1 MTRLVLPVLLV
12 LTLVSD
18 LRADDWPQ
26 WRGPR
31 RDGISLE
38 KGLLKEW
45 PKEGP
50 TLAWSFKNAG
60 LGFSSFAIRDGKL
73 YTLGSRDDNEII
85 LVLDAT
91 DGKELWTAKIGPII
105 NAPENAT
112 WGDGP
117 RSTPT
122 LDGNLLFA
130 LGSQSDLVC
139 VDLSKNGAEVWRTNL
154 EKDYG
159 GKLMS
164 GWGYSESPLVDGDN
178 LFVSPGGE
186 KGNFVLLEKKTGK
199 LVWQCTDVKQTAA
212 YSSAMP
218 ADFGGVHQ
226 FVQLSYLPGKG
237 YVNGIEAKTGKLLW
251 QALIFKID
259 SFAAA
264 PTPIITDKYVYVTT
278 GAGGGCHL
286 FEIKDG
292 KAIDKY
298 KGAVTKNVKNTHGGV
313 VLLDGYIYGH
323 SESVGWVCQDLLK
336 GTLKWNEKEDLKGV
350 SGAITAAEGMLYVY
364 TDSGE
369 CGLVKADPEQSF
381 SIVST
386 FKIPQRSA
394 FPKTRRSSLGAK
406 VWSHPVISGG
416 HLFLRDAE
424 LIYCYDIRAKK

>member
-1 MTRLVLPVLLV
+1 MKRLLALLF
-12 LTLVSD
+12 LVA
-18 LRADDWPQ
+18 LVPALHADDWPQ
-26 WRGPR
+26 WRGPK
-31 RDGISLE
+31 RDGISAE

-50 TLAWSFKNAG
+50 TLAWQFKNAG

-73 YTLGSRDDNEII
+73 YTLGSRGDNEII
-85 LVLDAT
+85 LVLDAA
-91 DGKELWTAKIGPII
+91 DGKELWTAKIGPVV
-105 NAPENAT
+105 NAPENGT

-117 RSTPT
+117 RATPT

-159 GKLMS
+159 GKLMT

-178 LFVSPGGE
+178 LFVSPGGK
-186 KGNFVLLEKKTGK
+186 KGAFLLLEKKTGK
-199 LVWQCTDVKQTAA
+199 LVWRCTDVKQTAA

-226 FVQLSYLPGKG
+226 YVQLSYVAGTGGFL
-237 YVNGIEAKTGKLLW
+237 NGIEAKTGKLLW
-251 QALIFKID
+251 QTQIFKKD
-259 SFAAA
+259 SYAAA
-264 PTPIITDKYVYVTT
+264 PTPIVTDKYVYDTSID
-278 GAGGGCHL
+278 GGCHL

-298 KGAVTKNVKNTHGGV
+298 KLKETRNVKSAHGGV
-313 VLLDGYIYGH
+313 VLVDGHIYGH
-323 SESVGWVCQDLLK
+323 SELTGWVCQDLLK
-336 GTLKWNEKEDLKGV
+336 GTLDWNEKNDLHTT
-350 SGAITAAEGMLYVY
+350 SGSIMAAEGMLYAY

-369 CGLVKADPEQSF
+369 CALLNADPAAF
-381 SIVST
+381 AIVSQFT
-386 FKIPQRSA
+386 IPQRSA
-394 FPKTRRSSLGAK
+394 FPKSRQTSRTAK
-406 VWSHPVISGG
+406 SWAHPVISGG

-424 LIYCYDIRAKK
+424 FIFCYDIRAKK